1 MIEIISYISVL
12 TSGAREMIEIITYIA
27 VFVCGA
33 ITGALAHK
41 RMENQ

>member
-1 MIEIISYISVL
+1 MIEIISYIAVL

>member
-1 MIEIISYISVL
+1 MIEIITYISVL
-12 TSGAREMIEIITYIA
+12 ASGAREMIEIITYIA

-41 RMENQ
+41 RMEH